1 MDKKIDFTSKDI
13 SSRMVTR
20 ITEYLMI
27 LNDVKKYQDS
37 INSVDLAQKMDST
50 AAQVRKDL
58 STFGEFGVRG
68 KGYSVEKLIE
78 ILEHILD
85 IDKQTELIL
94 IGYGK
99 MGSMLV
105 SNNEVLGKGFKIVE
119 VFDKDEDKVG
129 TIAEGLDL
137 IVKDS
142 SQLEEI
148 IKSRNIKQAIL
159 AVNSQ
164 VAQNVAQE
172 LVKYGIKGILN
183 LTAFKIELPRE
194 IVVISVDIS
203 AKLQELNFW
212 RKHTDIN
219 QIK

>member
-1 MDKKIDFTSKDI
+1 M
-13 SSRMVTR
+13 
-20 ITEYLMI
+20 
-27 LNDVKKYQDS
+27 
-37 INSVDLAQKMDST
+37 
-50 AAQVRKDL
+50 
-58 STFGEFGVRG
+58 
-68 KGYSVEKLIE
+68 
-78 ILEHILD
+78 
-85 IDKQTELIL
+85 
-94 IGYGK
+94 
-99 MGSMLV
+99 V